1 MSETSAVA
9 GHSAGQISRM
19 VRERAITASTVVRD
33 SLDRI
38 ASRNGEVNA
47 FVEVRE
53 RGAMQAARALDERI
67 SAGYV
72 PGRLAGVPIAVKES
86 MWEAG
91 IPATNG
97 SRALVGFTPDSTLI
111 SLQRLIDEDAIVVGR
126 TNVPEF
132 CYRGNCENELFG
144 RTVNPWD
151 TTKTSGGSSGGAAA
165 AVAAGM
171 VPVALG
177 SDGGGSLRIPASFCG
192 VIGFKPTFGVVPRFP
207 GWPGWYQLNHVG
219 PITAHPADMAL
230 VMGIMAGHDPADPSS
245 IPMPD
250 SSTEWSGTSTLEG
263 ARVAYSRDFGRIR
276 VDPVV
281 ARNFEHGLDLLAARG
296 VQLIEHDPGI
306 PGAIDDWY
314 TLAAADNLASE
325 GHLLDS
331 GLVGADVV
339 EFIEAGRGVTGEDYA
354 RARNRQHE
362 YSARWEGFLGSYDF
376 LLTPTM
382 ETVAFDAGL
391 SQPQEI
397 AGQPLDGVDEDWC
410 QFVYPFNLSGHPAI
424 SVPLPVSDGTLPVG
438 LQIVGRRFSD
448 RPLLRFAAAVHGAF
462 EHSAG
467 PSPRAQTI

>member
-1 MSETSAVA
+1 MSEDPALPGRSA
-9 GHSAGQISRM
+9 SQISRM
-19 VRERAITASTVVRD
+19 VRERTITASAIIQN

-38 ASRNGEVNA
+38 ASRNDEINA
-47 FVEVRE
+47 FVEIRDQ
-53 RGAMQAARALDERI
+53 GALQAARELDERI
-67 SAGYV
+67 SAGYI
-72 PGRLAGVPIAVKES
+72 PGKLAGVPIAVKES

-91 IPATNG
+91 VPATNG
-97 SRALVGFTPDSTLI
+97 SRALVGFTPDSTLV

-151 TTKTSGGSSGGAAA
+151 ISKTSGGSSGGAAA

-207 GWPGWYQLNHVG
+207 GWPGWFQLNHVG
-219 PITAHPADMAL
+219 PITAGLDDMTL
-230 VMGIMAGHDPADPSS
+230 VMGVMAGPDPADPSS
-245 IPMPD
+245 LPLPD
-250 SSTEWSGTSTLEG
+250 SSMEWSGISALAG

-276 VDPVV
+276 VDPEV
-281 ARNFEHGLDLLAARG
+281 AQHFEHGLELLAAQG
-296 VQLIEHDPGI
+296 AHLIEHDPEI

-325 GHLLDS
+325 GHLLSS
-331 GLVGADVV
+331 GLVGEEVV
-339 EFIEAGRGVTGEDYA
+339 GFIEAGRDVSGLDYA
-354 RARNRQHE
+354 SARNRQHE
-362 YSARWEGFLGSYDF
+362 YSARWESFLGSYDF
-376 LLTPTM
+376 FVTPTM
-382 ETVAFDAGL
+382 ETVAFDAAL

-424 SVPLPVSDGTLPVG
+424 SLPLPVNRGVLPMG

-448 RPLLRFAAAVHGAF
+448 RSLLRFAAAVHSAF
-462 EHSAG
+462 EQSG
-467 PSPRAQTI
+467 TQ